1 MAEIDLYGMAEI
13 LLQCRWG
20 IGRSREVEAG
30 CLEEEIRRL
39 KEERFSGALCISS
52 GEKGKSI
59 HNWIVLYEG
68 DIRLVFSLEAGPV
81 FSEEDLRLIRR
92 AGAARVF
99 DFDEYQVKRLKS
111 ALGEMPRPTS
121 TSTPPPERLERE
133 ELLRKYR
140 LKEPAEEYI
149 DAILRGYRE
158 PTPEERRRCEEMILT
173 IKRDLSEM
181 FGEKMAEKMFDRQF
195 RSLGIDKY
203 NMTAKDIGTLLDSLQ
218 RTVLRGLLGP
228 RRAEEAVRR
237 LKRRAFK
244 TIQKV

>member
-1 MAEIDLYGMAEI
+1 MAEVDPDEIADI
-13 LLQCRWG
+13 LLRCRW
-20 IGRSREVEAG
+20 GRSREVEIDG
-30 CLEEEIRRL
+30 LEEEIRRL
-39 KEERFSGALCISS
+39 KEKGFSGALCISS
-52 GEKGKSI
+52 VGKEKSI
-59 HNWIVLYEG
+59 CNWIVLCGG
-68 DIRLVFSLEAGPV
+68 DIRLVFSLETNSV
-81 FSEEDLRLIRR
+81 FSEEDLRGIGR
-92 AGAARVF
+92 GEARVF
-99 DFDEYQVKRLKS
+99 DFDSYQVERLRS
-111 ALGEMPRPTS
+111 ILGEAAV
-121 TSTPPPERLERE
+121 PPPEHLRRE
-133 ELLRKYR
+133 DIMRKYK

-181 FGEKMAEKMFDRQF
+181 FGEKMAERMFDRQF

-218 RTVLRGLLGP
+218 RTILRGLLGP